1 MKKKSFSQSGFF
13 NPRAFVA
20 FTLCSVGAM
29 LVMVSFAAP
38 KPKPAPPTFGH
49 PIISGIGGVGF
60 EQGLRHD
67 PSNPNRLYTSVP
79 GSLSSDT
86 SWIWHSLDGG
96 KTFKWVVGATALEGK
111 VTTCFGGGD
120 TETGVDSA
128 GPLYFGC
135 PTLPNFY
142 TSRSADH
149 PATFTFSNTGVPD
162 AVVDPQWY

>member
-1 MKKKSFSQSGFF
+1 MKKNPSSQSGLF

-20 FTLCSVGAM
+20 FTLFSVGALM
-29 LVMVSFAAP
+29 AMVSFAAP
-38 KPKPAPPTFGH
+38 RPRPAPPTFGH

-60 EQGLRHD
+60 EQGLRVD
-67 PSNPNRLYTSVP
+67 PSNANRLYTSVP

-128 GPLYFGC
+128 GDLYFC
-135 PTLPNFY
+135 DPTRANLSTFPFADPRGALTCHTHRLP
-142 TSRSADH
+142 
-149 PATFTFSNTGVPD
+149 
-162 AVVDPQWY
+162 DP